1 MEIVLQNI
9 LYTEKKEN
17 DIMIKLNSLINDIT
31 SLTFYGLWG
40 SFKAT
45 YIFKAGHVKDILQK
59 GFNTFSNGPRQ
70 RRNSPHPAD
79 E

>member
-9 LYTEKKEN
+9 LYTEKKKN
-17 DIMIKLNSLINDIT
+17 DITIKLNSLINDIT
-31 SLTFYGLWG
+31 SLTF
-40 SFKAT
+40 KAT
-45 YIFKAGHVKDILQK
+45 YIFKAGHVKDIVQR

-70 RRNSPHPAD
+70 RRNSLHPAD